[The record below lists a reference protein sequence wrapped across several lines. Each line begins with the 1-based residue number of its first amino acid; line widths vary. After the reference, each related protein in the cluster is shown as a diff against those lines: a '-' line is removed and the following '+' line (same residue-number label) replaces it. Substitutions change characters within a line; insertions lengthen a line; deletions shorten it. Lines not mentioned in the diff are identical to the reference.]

1 MDRFEQELEDSLRR
15 EPAPDWLADAVMA
28 RVGAEKQRQRKPEW
42 FGWARLRWVAAAMV
56 LVAVVGGVRFE
67 QQRQE
72 RVRGEE
78 AKQELLAAFHVTG
91 AKLRQ
96 VEERVLPVMHR
107 GRE

>member
-1 MDRFEQELEDSLRR
+1 MDQFEQELKDSLRR

-42 FGWARLRWVAAAMV
+42 FGWARLRWVAASMV
-56 LVAVVGGVRFE
+56 LIAVVGGVRFE

-78 AKQELLAAFHVTG
+78 AKEELMAAFQVTG
-91 AKLRQ
+91 TKLRQ
-96 VEERVLPVMHR
+96 AEERVLPVMHR
-107 GRE
+107 GQE